1 MFPCPKN
8 CPFFLLWIDCFGLIE
23 TWKEMKAWQA
33 KGFWVIQAQR
43 ITEQKQQHHSGW
55 KSQKKSHSKLR
66 AQLWG
71 DKSSVKMQKIGLFWR
86 TFDNLTVKQCYQTG
100 HFLMGQKVVE
110 NAKTEIFKY
119 DILSNFQPLYFYC

>member
-43 ITEQKQQHHSGW
+43 ITEQKQHHSGW
-55 KSQKKSHSKLR
+55 KSQKKSHLKLR
-66 AQLWG
+66 AL
-71 DKSSVKMQKIGLFWR
+71 S
-86 TFDNLTVKQCYQTG
+86 
-100 HFLMGQKVVE
+100 GQKLIKNAKNGLLWQAVE
-110 NAKTEIFKY
+110 NLMVK
-119 DILSNFQPLYFYC
+119 